1 MIRFNLR
8 FISIGIRSP
17 NLFNFSYSSFY
28 NSQTVYVSE
37 LKGLAFGLPMSV
49 RSKVEH
55 PFLVAKRRFGF
66 AKTRYRGL
74 RKTAN
79 ALTVLFAFANVAMWS
94 RAGRPELPAESP
106 A

>member
-1 MIRFNLR
+1 MTGRGPCSAMRL
-8 FISIGIRSP
+8 SICERNYASP
-17 NLFNFSYSSFY
+17 
-28 NSQTVYVSE
+28 
-37 LKGLAFGLPMSV
+37 
-49 RSKVEH
+49 
-55 PFLVAKRRFGF
+55 FGF

>member
-1 MIRFNLR
+1 M
-8 FISIGIRSP
+8 
-17 NLFNFSYSSFY
+17 
-28 NSQTVYVSE
+28 
-37 LKGLAFGLPMSV
+37 PMSV

-94 RAGRPELPAESP
+94 RAG
-106 A
+106 